1 MNAREA
7 EGPDDLTAYL
17 DLNGKEVSKIIM
29 WLLIEE
35 SLRGRLSAFR
45 HDLPTQPIQSLEK
58 LSVVGDDIM
67 LVSNGLRRVG

>member
-1 MNAREA
+1 MNVTKEER
-7 EGPDDLTAYL
+7 PDDLTAYL
-17 DLNGKEVSKIIM
+17 DLNGKEVSNIVM

-45 HDLPTQPIQSLEK
+45 HDLPTQPVQSLEK